1 MIDRKL
7 DMLKTIV
14 SRVTG
19 VADITIECRKKHV
32 VEAKALYTYAALA
45 DSDIKKGA
53 GPTEIARRL
62 NLNHASVIYYT
73 KQKDKFFR
81 DNPLLPNKYS
91 AIVQQLFSPEA
102 LLEHLEG
109 ELVQV
114 EKKKLEIE
122 KEIQLLKGEGPSQMI
137 QS

>member
-45 DSDIKKGA
+45 DNDIKK
-53 GPTEIARRL
+53 RQDRL
-62 NLNHASVIYYT
+62 
-73 KQKDKFFR
+73 K
-81 DNPLLPNKYS
+81 
-91 AIVQQLFSPEA
+91 
-102 LLEHLEG
+102 
-109 ELVQV
+109 
-114 EKKKLEIE
+114 
-122 KEIQLLKGEGPSQMI
+122 SQED
-137 QS
+137 